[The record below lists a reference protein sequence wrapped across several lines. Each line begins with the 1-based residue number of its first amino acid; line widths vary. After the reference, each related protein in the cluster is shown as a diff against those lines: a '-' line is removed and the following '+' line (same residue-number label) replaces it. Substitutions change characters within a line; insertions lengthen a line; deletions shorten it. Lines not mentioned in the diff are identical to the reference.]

1 MSKYFPKKIVCILA
15 LMSVSAVLPTYG
27 FTATLKLGGTGA
39 GLGVMKL
46 LAEAYKKHA
55 PDTTIEILPSIGSSG
70 GIKAV
75 AAGAIDIGI
84 SSRPLKDDERMQG
97 VQEWAYAKTP
107 FVFATHQ
114 KSPQTQLTSA
124 EIVAIYAGTLTK
136 WKDGT
141 AIRLVLRPQ
150 TETDTIF
157 ISQAIPGMEAALEK
171 AYGRRGLPIA
181 TTDQEA
187 ADNIQKFV
195 GGVGPSTLALILAE
209 NRPLKALTFNNVAPT
224 VANLSNGAYPYP
236 MSKSFYLITAINHKT
251 EVREFINFMR
261 SHQGVAILQ
270 RTGHLVLTPKI
281 NQ

>member
-1 MSKYFPKKIVCILA
+1 MTKYSLKKIVCILA
-15 LMSVSAVLPTYG
+15 LVSASAALPTYG

-39 GLGVMKL
+39 GLGAMKL
-46 LAEAYKKHA
+46 LADAYKKHA

-75 AAGAIDIGI
+75 TAGAIDIGI
-84 SSRPLKDDERMQG
+84 SSRPLKDDERTQG

-124 EIVAIYAGTLTK
+124 EIVAIYAGTVTK
-136 WKDGT
+136 WTDGT

-150 TETDTIF
+150 TEADTLLMK
-157 ISQAIPGMEAALEK
+157 QVIPGMEAALEK

-209 NRPLKALTFNNVAPT
+209 GRPLKALAFDNVVPT
-224 VANLSNGAYPYP
+224 VANLGNGTYP
-236 MSKSFYLITAINHKT
+236 MSKSFYLITAINHRP
-251 EVREFINFMR
+251 EVQEFINFMR
-261 SHQGVAILQ
+261 SDQGIAILR

-281 NQ
+281 NK

>member
-1 MSKYFPKKIVCILA
+1 MSTYSLKKIVFILA
-15 LMSVSAVLPTYG
+15 LTSASVILPTYG

-39 GLGVMKL
+39 GLGTMKL
-46 LAEAYKKHA
+46 LADAYKKRA

-84 SSRPLKDDERMQG
+84 SSRPLKDDERKQDI
-97 VQEWAYAKTP
+97 QEWAYAKTP
-107 FVFATHQ
+107 FVFAVHQ

-150 TETDTIF
+150 TEADTIL
-157 ISQAIPGMEAALEK
+157 IRQVIAGMEAALEK
-171 AYGRRGLPIA
+171 AYERRGLPIA

-187 ADNIQKFV
+187 ADNIQKFI

-224 VANLSNGAYPYP
+224 VANLSSGAYPYP

-251 EVREFINFMR
+251 EVQGFINFMR
-261 SHQGVAILQ
+261 SEQGIAILQ
-270 RTGHLVLTPKI
+270 RTGHLVLIPK
-281 NQ
+281 